1 MNTVLIESCNEYIY
15 ESMTFTN
22 IDEAILSTIFDFKYI
37 IQQIKHFFTK
47 VKSWIIKLWNY
58 LKRLFMK
65 NKSKEEQI
73 KELIKQLKVEYNIAD
88 TTPDLEVLK
97 KVYTRLS
104 NNNDIKLYNID
115 EYNLSEW
122 RLFSNAAYY
131 FINILGIETDES
143 KLVDAIDK
151 GETEYIERLEIA
163 KETLSRLKDNKL
175 IIISEHIFD
184 SINELVTSKDE
195 IIKKMEVNNKLAENN
210 LNRFMEKDYSDE
222 LKNRVFKS
230 ATAKMTEYNN
240 LVTELFKYMNP
251 TKIYNDTTQF
261 LSDAILKMKRREDF
275 KL

>member
-97 KVYTRLS
+97 RVYTRLS
-104 NNNDIKLYNID
+104 NNNDVSLYNIN

-131 FINILGIETDES
+131 FINILGIGAAENE
-143 KLVDAIDK
+143 LVDAIDK
-151 GETEYIERLEIA
+151 GESEYIERLRIA
-163 KETLSRLKDNKL
+163 KDLLDKLKDNKF
-175 IIISEHIFD
+175 IIISDHNFD
-184 SINELVTSKDE
+184 SVKELVDRKDE
-195 IIKKMEVNNKLAENN
+195 IIKRMEVDNKLAENN
-210 LNRFMEKDYSDE
+210 LNDFMKKDYSDE

>member
-97 KVYTRLS
+97 RVYTRLS
-104 NNNDIKLYNID
+104 NNNDIKLYNIN

-131 FINILGIETDES
+131 FINILGIGAEENE
-143 KLVDAIDK
+143 LVDAIDK
-151 GETEYIERLEIA
+151 GESEYIERLRIA
-163 KETLSRLKDNKL
+163 KDLLDKLKDNKF
-175 IIISEHIFD
+175 IIISDHNFD
-184 SINELVTSKDE
+184 SVKELVDRKDE
-195 IIKKMEVNNKLAENN
+195 IIKRMEVDNKLAENN
-210 LNRFMEKDYSDE
+210 LNDFMKKDYS
-222 LKNRVFKS
+222 N
-230 ATAKMTEYNN
+230 
-240 LVTELFKYMNP
+240 
-251 TKIYNDTTQF
+251 II
-261 LSDAILKMKRREDF
+261 LSI
-275 KL
+275 KLI

>member
-22 IDEAILSTIFDFKYI
+22 IDEAILSTIFNFKYI
-37 IQQIKHFFTK
+37 IQQIKRFFTK

-97 KVYTRLS
+97 KVYTRIS
-104 NNNDIKLYNID
+104 NNNDIKLYNIN
-115 EYNLSEW
+115 EYDLSEW
-122 RLFSNAAYY
+122 RLFNNAAYY
-131 FINILGIETDES
+131 FINILGIGAEES
-143 KLVDAIDK
+143 ELVDAIDK

-175 IIISEHIFD
+175 IIISNHIFD
-184 SINELVTSKDE
+184 SINELVTRKDE
-195 IIKKMEVNNKLAENN
+195 IIKTMEVNNKLAENN

>member
-1 MNTVLIESCNEYIY
+1 MNSVLIESCNEYIY
-15 ESMTFTN
+15 ESITFTN

-47 VKSWIIKLWNY
+47 IKSWIIKLWNY

-73 KELIKQLKVEYNIAD
+73 KELVKQLKVEYNIAD

-151 GETEYIERLEIA
+151 GESEYIERLRIV
-163 KETLSRLKDNKL
+163 KDLLNKLKDNKF
-175 IIISEHIFD
+175 IILSDHNFD
-184 SINELVTSKDE
+184 SVKELVDRKDE
-195 IIKKMEVNNKLAENN
+195 IIKRMEVDNKLAENN
-210 LNRFMEKDYSDE
+210 LNDFMKKDYSDE

>member
-251 TKIYNDTTQF
+251 TKIYNDTAQF

>member
-1 MNTVLIESCNEYIY
+1 MNSVLIESCNEYIY
-15 ESMTFTN
+15 ESITFTN

-37 IQQIKHFFTK
+37 IQQIKHFFAK

-73 KELIKQLKVEYNIAD
+73 KELVKQLKVEYNIAD

-97 KVYTRLS
+97 RVYTRLS
-104 NNNDIKLYNID
+104 NNNDVSLYNIN

-131 FINILGIETDES
+131 FINILGIGAAENE
-143 KLVDAIDK
+143 LVDAIDK
-151 GETEYIERLEIA
+151 GESEYIERLRIA
-163 KETLSRLKDNKL
+163 KDLLDKLKDNKF
-175 IIISEHIFD
+175 IIISDHNFD
-184 SINELVTSKDE
+184 SVKELVDRKDE
-195 IIKKMEVNNKLAENN
+195 IIKRMEVDNKLAENN
-210 LNRFMEKDYSDE
+210 LNDFMKKDYSDE

>member
-1 MNTVLIESCNEYIY
+1 MNNVLIESCNEYLY
-15 ESMTFTN
+15 ESISFTN

-37 IQQIKHFFTK
+37 IQQIKYFFAK

-97 KVYTRLS
+97 RV
-104 NNNDIKLYNID
+104 NDIKLYNIN

-122 RLFSNAAYY
+122 ILFSNAAYY
-131 FINILGIETDES
+131 FINILGIGAEENE
-143 KLVDAIDK
+143 LVDAIDK

-163 KETLSRLKDNKL
+163 KEILNRLKDNKL
-175 IIISEHIFD
+175 IILSEHIFD
-184 SINELVTSKDE
+184 SINELVNSKDG
-195 IIKKMEVNNKLAENN
+195 IIKNMEANNKLAENN

>member
-1 MNTVLIESCNEYIY
+1 MNNVLIESCNEYLY
-15 ESMTFTN
+15 ESISFTN

-37 IQQIKHFFTK
+37 IQQIKYFFAK

-97 KVYTRLS
+97 RVYTRLS
-104 NNNDIKLYNID
+104 NNNDIKLYNIN

-122 RLFSNAAYY
+122 ILFSNAAYY
-131 FINILGIETDES
+131 FINILGIGAEENE
-143 KLVDAIDK
+143 LVDAIDK

-163 KETLSRLKDNKL
+163 KEILNRLKDNKL
-175 IIISEHIFD
+175 IILSEHIFD
-184 SINELVTSKDE
+184 SINELVNSKDG
-195 IIKKMEVNNKLAENN
+195 IIKNMEANNKLAENN

>member
-1 MNTVLIESCNEYIY
+1 MNTVLIKSCNEYIY

-97 KVYTRLS
+97 RVYTRLS
-104 NNNDIKLYNID
+104 NNNDIKLYNIN

-131 FINILGIETDES
+131 FINILEIGAEENE
-143 KLVDAIDK
+143 LVDAIDK

-184 SINELVTSKDE
+184 SINELVNSKDE

>member
-15 ESMTFTN
+15 ESITFTN

-97 KVYTRLS
+97 RVYTRLS

-184 SINELVTSKDE
+184 SINELVTRKDE
-195 IIKKMEVNNKLAENN
+195 IIKTMEVNNKLAENN

>member
-1 MNTVLIESCNEYIY
+1 MNNVLIESCNEYLY
-15 ESMTFTN
+15 ESISFTN
-22 IDEAILSTIFDFKYI
+22 IDEAILSTIFNFKYI
-37 IQQIKHFFTK
+37 IQQIKRFFTK

-97 KVYTRLS
+97 KVYTRIS
-104 NNNDIKLYNID
+104 NNNDIKLYNIN

-122 RLFSNAAYY
+122 GLFSNAAYY
-131 FINILGIETDES
+131 FINILGIGAEENE
-143 KLVDAIDK
+143 LVDAIDK

-184 SINELVTSKDE
+184 SINELVNSKDE

>member
-1 MNTVLIESCNEYIY
+1 MNNVLIESCNEYIY

-37 IQQIKHFFTK
+37 IQQIKHFFVK

-104 NNNDIKLYNID
+104 NNNDIKLYNIN

-122 RLFSNAAYY
+122 RLFNNAAYY
-131 FINILGIETDES
+131 FTNILGIGAEENT
-143 KLVDAIDK
+143 LVDAIDK

-163 KETLSRLKDNKL
+163 KETLSRLKDNKF

-184 SINELVTSKDE
+184 SINELVNSKDE

>member
-151 GETEYIERLEIA
+151 GETEYIERLKIA

>member
-1 MNTVLIESCNEYIY
+1 MNNVLIESCNEYLY
-15 ESMTFTN
+15 ESISFTN

-37 IQQIKHFFTK
+37 IQQIKHFFAK

-73 KELIKQLKVEYNIAD
+73 KELVKQLKVEYNIAD

-104 NNNDIKLYNID
+104 NNNDIKLYNIN

-122 RLFSNAAYY
+122 RLFNNAAYY
-131 FINILGIETDES
+131 FTNILGIGAEENE
-143 KLVDAIDK
+143 LVDAIDK

-184 SINELVTSKDE
+184 SINELVNSKDE

>member
-1 MNTVLIESCNEYIY
+1 MNNVLIESCNEYLY
-15 ESMTFTN
+15 ESISFTN

-37 IQQIKHFFTK
+37 IQQIKHFFAK

-73 KELIKQLKVEYNIAD
+73 KELVKQLKVEYNIAD

-97 KVYTRLS
+97 RVYTRLS
-104 NNNDIKLYNID
+104 NNNDIKLYNIN

-131 FINILGIETDES
+131 FINILGIGAAENE
-143 KLVDAIDK
+143 LVDAIDK
-151 GETEYIERLEIA
+151 GESEYIERLRIA
-163 KETLSRLKDNKL
+163 KDLLDKLKDNKF
-175 IIISEHIFD
+175 IIISDHNFD
-184 SINELVTSKDE
+184 SVKELVDRKDE
-195 IIKKMEVNNKLAENN
+195 IIKRMEVDNKLAENN
-210 LNRFMEKDYSDE
+210 LNDFMKKDYSDE
-222 LKNRVFKS
+222 LKNRIFKS

-261 LSDAILKMKRREDF
+261 LSDAILRMKKREDF

>member
-1 MNTVLIESCNEYIY
+1 
-15 ESMTFTN
+15 MTFTN

-251 TKIYNDTTQF
+251 TKIYNDTAQF

>member
-1 MNTVLIESCNEYIY
+1 MNNVLIESCNEYIY

-37 IQQIKHFFTK
+37 IQQIKHFFVK

-104 NNNDIKLYNID
+104 NNNDIKLYNIN

-122 RLFSNAAYY
+122 RLFNNAAYY
-131 FINILGIETDES
+131 FTNILGIGAEENA
-143 KLVDAIDK
+143 LVDAIDK

-163 KETLSRLKDNKL
+163 KETLSRLKDNKF

-184 SINELVTSKDE
+184 SINELVNSKDE

>member
-1 MNTVLIESCNEYIY
+1 MNSVLIESCNEYIY
-15 ESMTFTN
+15 ESITFIN

-73 KELIKQLKVEYNIAD
+73 KELVKQLKVEYNIAD

-104 NNNDIKLYNID
+104 NNNDIKLYNIN

-131 FINILGIETDES
+131 FINILGIGAEES
-143 KLVDAIDK
+143 ELVNAIDK

-184 SINELVTSKDE
+184 SINELVTRKDE
-195 IIKKMEVNNKLAENN
+195 IIKTMEVNNKLAENN

>member
-97 KVYTRLS
+97 RVYTRLS
-104 NNNDIKLYNID
+104 NNNDIKLYNIN

-131 FINILGIETDES
+131 FINILGIGAEENE
-143 KLVDAIDK
+143 LVDAIDK
-151 GETEYIERLEIA
+151 GESEYIERLRIA
-163 KETLSRLKDNKL
+163 KDLLDKLKDNKF
-175 IIISEHIFD
+175 IIISDHNFD
-184 SINELVTSKDE
+184 SVKELVDRKDE
-195 IIKKMEVNNKLAENN
+195 IIKRMEVDNKLAENN
-210 LNRFMEKDYSDE
+210 LNDFMKKDYSDE
-222 LKNRVFKS
+222 LKNRIFKS

-261 LSDAILKMKRREDF
+261 LSDAILRMKKREDF

>member
-1 MNTVLIESCNEYIY
+1 MNSVLIESCNEYIY
-15 ESMTFTN
+15 ESITFTN
-22 IDEAILSTIFDFKYI
+22 IDEAILSAIFDFKYI
-37 IQQIKHFFTK
+37 IQQIKHFFAK
-47 VKSWIIKLWNY
+47 VKSRIIKLWNY

-73 KELIKQLKVEYNIAD
+73 KELVKQLKVEYNIAD

-97 KVYTRLS
+97 RVYTRLS
-104 NNNDIKLYNID
+104 NNNDVSLYNIN

-131 FINILGIETDES
+131 FINILGIGAAENE
-143 KLVDAIDK
+143 LVDAIDK
-151 GETEYIERLEIA
+151 GESEYIERLRIA
-163 KETLSRLKDNKL
+163 KDLLNKLKDNKF
-175 IIISEHIFD
+175 IIISDHNFD
-184 SINELVTSKDE
+184 SVKELVDRKDE
-195 IIKKMEVNNKLAENN
+195 IIKRMEVDNKLAENN
-210 LNRFMEKDYSDE
+210 LNDFMKKDYSDE

-261 LSDAILKMKRREDF
+261 LSDAILRMKRREDF

>member
-1 MNTVLIESCNEYIY
+1 MNNVLIESCNEYLY
-15 ESMTFTN
+15 ESISFTN

-37 IQQIKHFFTK
+37 IQQIKHFFVK

-73 KELIKQLKVEYNIAD
+73 KELVKQLKVEYNIAD

-97 KVYTRLS
+97 RVYTRLS
-104 NNNDIKLYNID
+104 NNNDIKLYNIN

-131 FINILGIETDES
+131 FINILEIGAEENE
-143 KLVDAIDK
+143 LVDAIDK

-184 SINELVTSKDE
+184 SINELVNSKDE

>member
-65 NKSKEEQI
+65 KKSKEEQI

-175 IIISEHIFD
+175 IILSEHIFD
-184 SINELVTSKDE
+184 SINELVNSKDE

-251 TKIYNDTTQF
+251 TKIYNDTAQF

>member
-1 MNTVLIESCNEYIY
+1 
-15 ESMTFTN
+15 MTFTN

>member
-1 MNTVLIESCNEYIY
+1 MNSVLIESCNEYIY
-15 ESMTFTN
+15 ESITFTN

-37 IQQIKHFFTK
+37 IQQIKHFFAK

-73 KELIKQLKVEYNIAD
+73 KELVKQLKVEYNITD

-97 KVYTRLS
+97 RVYTRLS
-104 NNNDIKLYNID
+104 NNNDVSLYNIN

-131 FINILGIETDES
+131 FINILGIGAAENE
-143 KLVDAIDK
+143 LMDAIDK

-163 KETLSRLKDNKL
+163 KDLLNKLKDNKF
-175 IIISEHIFD
+175 IIISDHNFD
-184 SINELVTSKDE
+184 SVKELVDRKDE
-195 IIKKMEVNNKLAENN
+195 IIKRMEVDNKLAENN
-210 LNRFMEKDYSDE
+210 LNDFMKKDYSDE

-261 LSDAILKMKRREDF
+261 LSDAILRMKKREDF

>member
-1 MNTVLIESCNEYIY
+1 MNSVLIESCNEYLY
-15 ESMTFTN
+15 ESITFTN

-37 IQQIKHFFTK
+37 IQQIKHFFAK

-73 KELIKQLKVEYNIAD
+73 KELVKQLKVEYNIAD

-97 KVYTRLS
+97 RVYTRLS
-104 NNNDIKLYNID
+104 NNNDIKLYNIN

-131 FINILGIETDES
+131 FINILGIGAEES
-143 KLVDAIDK
+143 ELVDAIDK
-151 GETEYIERLEIA
+151 GESEYIERLRIA
-163 KETLSRLKDNKL
+163 KDLLDKLKDNKF
-175 IIISEHIFD
+175 IIISDHNFD
-184 SINELVTSKDE
+184 SVKELVDRKDE
-195 IIKKMEVNNKLAENN
+195 IIKRMEVDNKLAENN
-210 LNRFMEKDYSDE
+210 LNDFMKKDYSDE

-261 LSDAILKMKRREDF
+261 LSDAILRMKKREDF

>member
-1 MNTVLIESCNEYIY
+1 MNTVLIESCNEYLY
-15 ESMTFTN
+15 ESIIFTN

-37 IQQIKHFFTK
+37 IQQIKNFFTK

-97 KVYTRLS
+97 RVYTRLS
-104 NNNDIKLYNID
+104 NNNDIKLYNIN

-131 FINILGIETDES
+131 FINILGIGAEENE
-143 KLVDAIDK
+143 LVDAIDK

-184 SINELVTSKDE
+184 SINELVNSKDE